1 MKNEP
6 DRLVR
11 RLLQRASDEDSPS
24 SALGATPRER
34 AELEARIRRLRM
46 LGNTYQHITLSAS
59 VGSTDRRGTRVRDG
73 GVCVATEV

>member
-6 DRLVR
+6 NRLVR
-11 RLLQRASDEDSPS
+11 RLLQRWAGGS
-24 SALGATPRER
+24 STSIGESATPRER

-46 LGNTYQHITLSAS
+46 LGNHHQHITLSTF
-59 VGSTDRRGTRVRDG
+59 VGSTGGSGARVRDG

>member
-11 RLLQRASDEDSPS
+11 RLLRRASDEDSPL
-24 SALGATPRER
+24 SALWATRRER
-34 AELEARIRRLRM
+34 AELEARVRRLRM
-46 LGNTYQHITLSAS
+46 LGNTYQHITLSRL
-59 VGSTDRRGTRVRDG
+59 VGSTDGPGTRVRDG